1 MDPLSNAPDADT
13 DYGSRRI
20 ILWLT
25 YAMYVL
31 VVPAVVGYGLAAW
44 QSHKLNR
51 ESNGR
56 SDMRLLLLSHHEWLK
71 RTFVAAL
78 FFGMVAIGTAYYGWG
93 YLVAAG
99 IALWFA
105 YRVGRGLFTLL
116 GNRPVPAVL

>member
-1 MDPLSNAPDADT
+1 MDARQTEPVVQADF
-13 DYGSRRI
+13 RPQRL

-25 YAMYVL
+25 YLMYVL
-31 VVPAVVGYGLAAW
+31 VLPSFVGYGLATW
-44 QSHKLNR
+44 QSHKLAR
-51 ESNGR
+51 ESDARTGT
-56 SDMRLLLLSHHEWLK
+56 RLILLSHHEWLK

-93 YLVAAG
+93 YLFAVG

-116 GNRPVPAVL
+116 SNRPVPAVL